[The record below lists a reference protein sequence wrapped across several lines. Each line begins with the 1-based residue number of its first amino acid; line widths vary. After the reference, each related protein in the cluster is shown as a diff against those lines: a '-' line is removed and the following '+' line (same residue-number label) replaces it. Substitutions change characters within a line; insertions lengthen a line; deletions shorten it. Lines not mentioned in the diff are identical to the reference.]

1 VSPVCSLRFPLNI
14 DGKNYILGGIV
25 MRIMRRRLNFVMLFV
40 VILLLAF
47 VSVSSFTAEYPK
59 EKAIR
64 IFNPYGAG
72 GGVDISARIL
82 ASAAQPLVDQRI
94 DVISM
99 PGAGGQEAINFVMNQ
114 PQDGYA
120 FLVTDYGPLIT
131 TALTEKVGY
140 DLSDWKPVIQITE
153 IVPTFFVKTDSPIKD
168 VNDWVAKAKANPN
181 VFSVAHGRYLS
192 VPHLPLILFEKL
204 AGIENRHVPTTGGA
218 EALVF
223 VLGDHVDIGAGGPAA
238 FSATNEAGLTRALA
252 VCSEERISFLPDT
265 PTMKEL
271 GYDVVLPA
279 WFTLFA
285 YKDVPEDRIE
295 FIQNKFIEA
304 LNTKEAQSLAAKV
317 KTELIPYGSEKCQG
331 IYNATIENLK
341 IILSDLEK
349 K

>member
-1 VSPVCSLRFPLNI
+1 MEITLNI
-14 DGKNYILGGIV
+14 DDKNYILGGIV

-47 VSVSSFTAEYPK
+47 VSVSSFAAEYPK
-59 EKAIR
+59 EKVIR
-64 IFNPYGAG
+64 FLVPYGAG
-72 GGVDISARIL
+72 GGVDISSRML
-82 ASAAQPLVDQRI
+82 AIAAQPLADQRI
-94 DVISM
+94 DVICM

-114 PQDGYA
+114 PQDGYT

-140 DLSDWKPVIQITE
+140 DLSDWKPVFQITE
-153 IVPTFFVKTDSPIKD
+153 VVPTFFVKADSPIKD
-168 VNDWVAKAKANPN
+168 VNDWIAKAKAEPN
-181 VFSVAHGRYLS
+181 VFSVGHGRYLS
-192 VPHLPLILFEKL
+192 VPHLPLIMFEKL
-204 AGIENRHVPTTGGA
+204 TGIKNKHVPTTGGS
-218 EALVF
+218 EALAF
-223 VLGDHVDIGAGGPAA
+223 VLGGHVDIGASVPSTIG
-238 FSATNEAGLTRALA
+238 ATVKAGQTRALA
-252 VCSEERISFLPDT
+252 VCSEERVPSLPDT

-279 WFTLFA
+279 WYTIFA

-304 LNTKEAQSLAAKV
+304 LSTESAKSLAKKLNV
-317 KTELIPYGSEKCQG
+317 DLTPYGSEKSQG

-341 IILSDLEK
+341 TLLSDITK

>member
-1 VSPVCSLRFPLNI
+1 
-14 DGKNYILGGIV
+14 
-25 MRIMRRRLNFVMLFV
+25 MRIMRRRLNFVRLFI

-47 VSVSSFTAEYPK
+47 VLFSSFAAFAAEYPK
-59 EKAIR
+59 EKTIR
-64 IFNPYGAG
+64 FFNPYGAG

-82 ASAAQPLVDQRI
+82 ASAAQLLVDQRI
-94 DVISM
+94 DLISM

-114 PQDGYA
+114 PQDGYT

-131 TALTEKVGY
+131 TALTEKVSY
-140 DLSDWKPVIQITE
+140 VLSDWKPVIQITE
-153 IVPTFFVKTDSPIKD
+153 IVPAFFVKTDSPIKD
-168 VNDWVAKAKANPN
+168 VNDWVAKAKAEPN

-192 VPHLPLILFEKL
+192 VPHLPLIMFEKL
-204 AGIENRHVPTTGGA
+204 AGIENKHVPTTGGA

-238 FSATNEAGLTRALA
+238 FSSTNEAGLTRALA
-252 VCSEERISFLPDT
+252 VCSEERLPFLPDT
-265 PTMKEL
+265 PTMKEF

-279 WFTLFA
+279 WYMLFA

-304 LNTKEAQSLAAKV
+304 LNTKEATSLAAKV
-317 KTELIPYGSEKCQG
+317 KIELTPYGSEKCQG

-341 IILSDLEK
+341 TILSDITK